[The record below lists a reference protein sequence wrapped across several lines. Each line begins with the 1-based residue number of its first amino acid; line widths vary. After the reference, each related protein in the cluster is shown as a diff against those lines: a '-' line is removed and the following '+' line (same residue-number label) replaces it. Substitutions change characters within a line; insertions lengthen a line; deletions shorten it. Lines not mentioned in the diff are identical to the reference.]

1 MTMDE
6 VITQMNEEVAKHDS
20 STEALPTPLL
30 IILSPP
36 PPFLPVPGEPTMS
49 WDSWHKSF
57 ENYLEAFG
65 ETELFDSAKCALLQ
79 NCLGQE
85 GQRVYAT
92 LIQGDTTYA
101 AATSALT
108 VHFSSAN
115 SPQTHQLKFQQRA
128 QRHGE
133 TVEQFV
139 SALERLVK
147 PCNFGDLQER
157 LVLNQLIEKTNCMQ
171 LRERLLVE
179 KETLTLTEAL
189 AIGKK
194 MESSLNES
202 ASLGIPCVSVDSLD
216 TEDHPVQ
223 RVAKRRRGRPRGSTK
238 RKKTEP
244 PTTGTTSSSFGHKY
258 SEYYYGNDREYYS
271 SGDENCGNET
281 DEEECDK
288 AKGYEGGCGNEEKV
302 VISQSKTKGNFCPI
316 CVGRS
321 FVNANKL
328 ARHMRT
334 HTKEKPFSC
343 PICAMT
349 FSQSYHMTRHLRNQH
364 SAGQYVCSKCG
375 TGLKSWAE
383 LADHR
388 RTHCPELLS
397 CPDCDKKFEKSS
409 LLTDHIKSHSEDHS
423 DHTGTHRSR
432 KCDGLEKQQSH
443 NNNNYSSN
451 ERNSSGRDENETD
464 NCSDKEC
471 AGDEQTDA
479 DCDTDDA
486 KDKESEVGHE
496 MKDKDGSKAK
506 SYEGGSDNEKVVN
519 SKSKAKGHFCPICVD
534 RSFVNANKLARHMRT
549 HTKDKPFS
557 CPICA
562 MTFSQSYHMTRHLR
576 NQHSAGQYV
585 CSKCG
590 EDLKSWAELADHKR
604 THCPELLSCPGCD
617 KKFEKS
623 RLLTDHIK
631 SHSEDHS
638 DHTGT
643 RRSRKLNR
651 LKKQQSHNKDDYSSN
666 EKHCGGRDENET
678 HNCSDKECAGDEQT
692 DADCVTDDA
701 KDKGS
706 EVDHEMK
713 DKGSD
718 EAEGFEGGCGDE
730 EEVVI
735 SKTKTDRH
743 FCPICVGRSFV
754 NANKLARHM
763 RTHTKEKP
771 FSCPICALTFS
782 QSYHMTRH
790 LRNQHSAGQ
799 YVCSKCGKGL
809 KSWAE
814 LADHKRTHCPELL
827 SCPDCDKK
835 FEKSS
840 LLTDHIKSHSEDHS
854 DHTGT
859 RRSQKCDGL
868 KKQQSHNK
876 DNYSSN
882 ERNSSGRDENETD
895 NCSDKEGGELT
906 NADVDTDDAQDKG
919 TEIGHKIKDKDCG
932 ETKSNEGGSGK
943 EKVVNS
949 KSKTK
954 GHFCPICVDRRFR
967 GANKLARHMR
977 AHTKEKPF
985 SCPVCAMTFSQS
997 YHMTRHVRN
1006 QHSLSNYICSKCG
1019 ASLRSWEELKSHM
1032 RTHVPALM
1040 SCPECDKKFKY
1051 KSALVNH
1058 IRTHNKIPPNPLC
1071 RTCNECG
1078 KIFSRKYHL
1087 KRHIE
1092 THGKSTKTLWYNCP
1106 DCQKSYS
1113 VLKNFNKHLEDHQK
1127 EKNGTCLKCDQTFP
1141 CPEEL
1146 KAHME
1151 IHKTSY
1157 PCAICDEKFKE
1168 ECELRKH
1175 EQVHTKEEFYCS
1187 LCDKH
1192 FSKLSHYKRHVM
1204 VHARRES
1211 KCPHCE
1217 SVFLQL
1223 TALKYHLRTHTEER
1237 PYQCTCC
1244 IETFTKN
1251 EDLERHCLKH
1261 RKFKKAKP
1269 YSCTRCDYAFSTLT
1283 ELTEHMSSHKGEQPM
1298 NCPDCG
1304 KTFLNKNKLQKHL
1317 SIHTGERPHLCSL
1330 CAKGFPSAASLKL
1343 HVLIHTGDK
1352 PFKCSQCSKSFSSSS
1367 GLRLHGRQHM
1377 AVRPSYPCPDCGRT
1391 YGRMTELKMHQ
1402 RYHTG
1407 DKPYSCTCCNKRFV
1421 SKHKLNVHMRIHTG
1435 ERPYA
1440 CSHCGQTF
1448 TQTGDRNRHMNK
1460 YHK

>member
-1 MTMDE
+1 
-6 VITQMNEEVAKHDS
+6 MNEEVAKHDS

-85 GQRVYAT
+85 GQR
-92 LIQGDTTYA
+92 
-101 AATSALT
+101 
-108 VHFSSAN
+108 
-115 SPQTHQLKFQQRA
+115 QRA

-409 LLTDHIKSHSEDHS
+409 L
-423 DHTGTHRSR
+423 
-432 KCDGLEKQQSH
+432 
-443 NNNNYSSN
+443 
-451 ERNSSGRDENETD
+451 
-464 NCSDKEC
+464 
-471 AGDEQTDA
+471 
-479 DCDTDDA
+479 
-486 KDKESEVGHE
+486 
-496 MKDKDGSKAK
+496 
-506 SYEGGSDNEKVVN
+506 
-519 SKSKAKGHFCPICVD
+519 
-534 RSFVNANKLARHMRT
+534 HMRT

-576 NQHSAGQYV
+576 NQH
-585 CSKCG
+585 
-590 EDLKSWAELADHKR
+590 
-604 THCPELLSCPGCD
+604 
-617 KKFEKS
+617 
-623 RLLTDHIK
+623 
-631 SHSEDHS
+631 
-638 DHTGT
+638 
-643 RRSRKLNR
+643 N
-651 LKKQQSHNKDDYSSN
+651 
-666 EKHCGGRDENET
+666 
-678 HNCSDKECAGDEQT
+678 
-692 DADCVTDDA
+692 
-701 KDKGS
+701 
-706 EVDHEMK
+706 
-713 DKGSD
+713 
-718 EAEGFEGGCGDE
+718 
-730 EEVVI
+730 
-735 SKTKTDRH
+735 RH

-814 LADHKRTHCPELL
+814 L
-827 SCPDCDKK
+827 
-835 FEKSS
+835 
-840 LLTDHIKSHSEDHS
+840 
-854 DHTGT
+854 
-859 RRSQKCDGL
+859 
-868 KKQQSHNK
+868 
-876 DNYSSN
+876 
-882 ERNSSGRDENETD
+882 
-895 NCSDKEGGELT
+895 
-906 NADVDTDDAQDKG
+906 
-919 TEIGHKIKDKDCG
+919 
-932 ETKSNEGGSGK
+932 
-943 EKVVNS
+943 
-949 KSKTK
+949 
-954 GHFCPICVDRRFR
+954 
-967 GANKLARHMR
+967 
-977 AHTKEKPF
+977 
-985 SCPVCAMTFSQS
+985 
-997 YHMTRHVRN
+997 
-1006 QHSLSNYICSKCG
+1006 
-1019 ASLRSWEELKSHM
+1019 
-1032 RTHVPALM
+1032 
-1040 SCPECDKKFKY
+1040 
-1051 KSALVNH
+1051 
-1058 IRTHNKIPPNPLC
+1058 
-1071 RTCNECG
+1071 
-1078 KIFSRKYHL
+1078 
-1087 KRHIE
+1087 
-1092 THGKSTKTLWYNCP
+1092 
-1106 DCQKSYS
+1106 
-1113 VLKNFNKHLEDHQK
+1113 
-1127 EKNGTCLKCDQTFP
+1127 
-1141 CPEEL
+1141 
-1146 KAHME
+1146 
-1151 IHKTSY
+1151 
-1157 PCAICDEKFKE
+1157 
-1168 ECELRKH
+1168 
-1175 EQVHTKEEFYCS
+1175 
-1187 LCDKH
+1187 
-1192 FSKLSHYKRHVM
+1192 
-1204 VHARRES
+1204 
-1211 KCPHCE
+1211 
-1217 SVFLQL
+1217 VF
-1223 TALKYHLRTHTEER
+1223 
-1237 PYQCTCC
+1237 
-1244 IETFTKN
+1244 
-1251 EDLERHCLKH
+1251 
-1261 RKFKKAKP
+1261 
-1269 YSCTRCDYAFSTLT
+1269 
-1283 ELTEHMSSHKGEQPM
+1283 
-1298 NCPDCG
+1298 
-1304 KTFLNKNKLQKHL
+1304 QKH
-1317 SIHTGERPHLCSL
+1317 SSQ
-1330 CAKGFPSAASLKL
+1330 
-1343 HVLIHTGDK
+1343 VL
-1352 PFKCSQCSKSFSSSS
+1352 F
-1367 GLRLHGRQHM
+1367 
-1377 AVRPSYPCPDCGRT
+1377 
-1391 YGRMTELKMHQ
+1391 
-1402 RYHTG
+1402 
-1407 DKPYSCTCCNKRFV
+1407 CCFYYCV
-1421 SKHKLNVHMRIHTG
+1421 
-1435 ERPYA
+1435 P
-1440 CSHCGQTF
+1440 
-1448 TQTGDRNRHMNK
+1448 
-1460 YHK
+1460 